1 MMFRGYAENVGDGG
15 TGETDDEE
23 RGVSG
28 GRKGIEDNF
37 VTTSGR
43 QKTIGSNFT

>member
-1 MMFRGYAENVGDGG
+1 MLRGYAENVGDGG

-28 GRKGIEDNF
+28 GGKA
-37 VTTSGR
+37 
-43 QKTIGSNFT
+43 